1 MKFFSRTLLPLILL
15 AYIAVETY
23 AKLHHTSICGSE
35 GCKLA
40 GQLLNF
46 PSLYLNFM
54 GLAAVAVILILG
66 WLSLKRPEFEALF
79 FVALYAA
86 IGFETIMFA
95 YQFLVN
101 PEPCIFCGGVYGGL
115 LLIALASRPRWLLY
129 ALPIIVAL
137 WVALSTLAIPK
148 NMELISADGTYLIH
162 SETCPHCKKVKAYF
176 AEHKIPY
183 RPIDVHTANARFLL
197 KNLGINEIPVLLIR
211 DHMRTSIFKGDK
223 PIIAHFQKGPSP
235 TQTVSSTQA
244 TQTPPLQSDDKGGC
258 ALDQQIDATP
268 GEGGCEQENDVPLR

>member
-1 MKFFSRTLLPLILL
+1 MKLFSRTLLPLILL

-46 PSLYLNFM
+46 PSIYLNFM
-54 GLAAVAVILILG
+54 GLGAVAGILILG
-66 WLSLKRPEFEALF
+66 WLSLKRAEYEKLF
-79 FVALYAA
+79 FIALYAA

-95 YQFLVN
+95 YQFFVN
-101 PEPCIFCGGVYGGL
+101 PEPCIFCAGVYSGL

-129 ALPIIVAL
+129 ALPIIAAL

-148 NMELISADGTYLIH
+148 NMELITQDGTYLIH

-176 AEHKIPY
+176 ADHNINY
-183 RPIDVHTANARFLL
+183 HPIDVHTANARSLL

-211 DHMRTSIFKGDK
+211 DHKRTSILKGDE
-223 PIIAHFQKGPSP
+223 PIIEHFREASASAQA
-235 TQTVSSTQA
+235 TAA
-244 TQTPPLQSDDKGGC
+244 TQTTETPSLKSNDAGGC
-258 ALDQQIDATP
+258 SLDNQLDGAP
-268 GEGGCEQENDVPLR
+268 SESGCEQDSDVPLR